1 MCREFATSAISNLRP
16 IPKAFGAALS
26 AGPTKISYV
35 LGLCL
40 ARLQRPILHR
50 LDDGLGP
57 VAGPAPRL
65 ACILHHVTRIRC
77 EASEVF
83 VTKKTCLGSVHRAIT
98 TAPIPTGVRYENNI
112 AHQFRGFVLPALLM
126 AAIIG
131 IAQAE

>member
-57 VAGPAPRL
+57 VAGSAPWR

-77 EASEVF
+77 KASEVF
-83 VTKKTCLGSVHRAIT
+83 VTKKLAL
-98 TAPIPTGVRYENNI
+98 ALFTGRSL
-112 AHQFRGFVLPALLM
+112 QRQSRPAC
-126 AAIIG
+126 G
-131 IAQAE
+131 T